1 MSEED
6 AQEMTEE
13 EIQAK
18 EDIYINKMSAEYNYK
33 IRQTLKDNGE
43 YPVMSYEKLREIVVD
58 VSEIKFSLYFV
69 ISLLVIIGLV
79 LIYIAF
85 NI

>member
-18 EDIYINKMSAEYNYK
+18 EDIYINKMSAEYNYE

-58 VSEIKFSLYFV
+58 VSEIKFALYFV

>member
-18 EDIYINKMSAEYNYK
+18 EDIYINKMSAEYNYE